1 MTAPQRD
8 AHLERLAESAG
19 EDARDF
25 VDDDRADW
33 LAGDAERET
42 HRRWGE

>member
-1 MTAPQRD
+1 MTDPQRD
-8 AHLERLAESAG
+8 AHLERLAESEG

-25 VDDDRADW
+25 VDDDASDARAADY
-33 LAGDAERET
+33 EREI